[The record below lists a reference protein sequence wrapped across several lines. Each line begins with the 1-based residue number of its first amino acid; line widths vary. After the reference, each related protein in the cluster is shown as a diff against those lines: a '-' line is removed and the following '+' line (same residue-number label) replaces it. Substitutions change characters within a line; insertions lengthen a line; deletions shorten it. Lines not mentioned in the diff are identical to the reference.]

1 MQMMFSV
8 QTLESTEL
16 GQVSEINNLEVV
28 ECFEQN
34 IRKQI
39 ECKRR
44 SSTNQVNRVQ
54 NIWAEIWK

>member
-54 NIWAEIWK
+54 NI